1 MNGSFFK
8 NSSRLESPKKARF
21 MQSRLEDHQ
30 ESNLKKMEKSEST
43 FSVNNNVL
51 YMDNES
57 ESEEEKFDRPD
68 ALVGA

>member
-8 NSSRLESPKKARF
+8 NSSRGDSPKKARF
-21 MQSRLEDHQ
+21 MQSRLEDQ
-30 ESNLKKMEKSEST
+30 KDSKLKKMEKSEST

-57 ESEEEKFDRPD
+57 ESEEEKFDRPE